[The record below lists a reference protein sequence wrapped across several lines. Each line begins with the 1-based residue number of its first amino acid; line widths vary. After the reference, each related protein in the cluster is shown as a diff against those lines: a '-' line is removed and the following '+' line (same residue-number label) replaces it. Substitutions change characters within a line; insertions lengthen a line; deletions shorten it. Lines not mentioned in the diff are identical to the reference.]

1 MNIPD
6 IGVAGISIPDVGI
19 YLPPI
24 RRELLV
30 PSLPPGVSMALPVVQ
45 IPGCVEAHVD
55 SDLQTELTT
64 SDPAQI
70 RIYCDEYWG
79 FLTVFTILPEYR

>member
-24 RRELLV
+24 RRAV
-30 PSLPPGVSMALPVVQ
+30 STSFRPVSMLPVVQ

-64 SDPAQI
+64 KRSSSNQDLLRCRNAII
-70 RIYCDEYWG
+70 RSNVLSASRISA
-79 FLTVFTILPEYR
+79 R